1 MFVVI
6 SACGGSSVNT
16 HQAVITDNMTS
27 REVKVLEK
35 YFLSLCSAVSDPLQ
49 LARELYTE
57 KLIAKPQALGLKES
71 EEGRESPTSKRH
83 QAAIKLLTAVDMA
96 LSKDAT
102 LLRGLIDIL
111 KYCLNDNG
119 IAAEY
124 VRAME
129 IDYTAKGE
137 EYVSI
142 QHARMVLV
150 KHMNNVASV
159 MSDVS
164 RIGEELVSMH
174 IVSDQKL
181 QEVRLL
187 LPLTRQ
193 SAVKNN
199 PEIMENAQTL
209 IRSVQNEVKHDP
221 RKFAVLIGVLKDNST
236 TDQNVVALMEAEYCE
251 LVVVKCYQAGF
262 MH

>member
-1 MFVVI
+1 M
-6 SACGGSSVNT
+6 
-16 HQAVITDNMTS
+16 MTS
-27 REVKVLEK
+27 REVKVLDK
-35 YFLSLCSAVSDPLQ
+35 YFLPLCSAVSDPLQ
-49 LARELYTE
+49 LAYELYTE
-57 KLIAKPQALGLKES
+57 KLVAKPAQALGLKES

-83 QAAIKLLTAVDMA
+83 QAAIKLLTAVDMS

-102 LLRGLIDIL
+102 ILRALIDVL

-119 IAAEY
+119 IAAEI

-129 IDYTAKGE
+129 IDYSAQGDE

-164 RIGEELVSMH
+164 RIGEELVSRH
-174 IVSDQKL
+174 IISDQTV

-187 LPLTRQ
+187 LPATRQ
-193 SAVKNN
+193 SLRNN
-199 PEIMENAQTL
+199 PEMENAEKL
-209 IRSVQNEVKHDP
+209 MKNVQNEVLHDP
-221 RKFAVLIGVLKDNST
+221 RKFAVLIGVLKDNPS

-251 LVVVKCYQAGF
+251 LICLLHV
-262 MH
+262 HNEDRN